1 MANPRDPYTVLG
13 VPKTADAAALKKAF
27 RDLAKK
33 YHPDKTKGD
42 KAAEVKFKEINGA
55 YDLLGDP
62 TKRAKYDRG
71 ELDGAGN
78 ERGFAGGGGA
88 RPGGA
93 GGFNPRDYNFTSGSQ
108 SAGGG
113 FDDAGDIFSEFFGGG
128 NKRGRASAGF
138 GGGAGFQQAL
148 AGEDVRYELA
158 ITLAEAVRGGKRR
171 IQLATGKTID
181 VAIPP
186 GTNDGDTLRLKG
198 QGAPSR
204 GGGPNGAA
212 LVELKIEPHAYFT
225 LKGRDI
231 MARRADHTAG
241 SRARRRNPRADA
253 GRQRDGQGAQGQ
265 QHGAPTLRLKGKGAL
280 PVRAGGESGDQ
291 YLTLKIVLP
300 EKQDAALAELVEDWA
315 SKHSYNPRK
324 F

>member
-1 MANPRDPYTVLG
+1 MPSPRDPYAVLG

-42 KAAEVKFKEINGA
+42 KAAEVKFKEINSA

-62 TKRAKYDRG
+62 AKRAKFDRG
-71 ELDGAGN
+71 ELDAAGN
-78 ERGFAGGGGA
+78 ERAYTNAGPRAGA
-88 RPGGA
+88 T
-93 GGFNPRDYNFTSGSQ
+93 GGFNPRDFNFGGGAQ
-108 SAGGG
+108 SAGGSFN

-128 NKRGRASAGF
+128 SKRTRGA
-138 GGGAGFQQAL
+138 GAGFQQAI

-158 ITLAEAVRGGKRR
+158 VTLAEAVRGGKRR

-212 LVELKIEPHAYFT
+212 LVELKIEPHPHFT

-231 MARRADHTAG
+231 LLDVPITLQEAVLGGEIRVPTLDGNVTVKVPPG
-241 SRARRRNPRADA
+241 SNT
-253 GRQRDGQGAQGQ
+253 GA
-265 QHGAPTLRLKGKGAL
+265 TLRLKGKGAL
-280 PVRAGGESGDQ
+280 PARSGGEAGDQ
-291 YLTLKIVLP
+291 YLTLKVTLP
-300 EKQDAALAELVEDWA
+300 EKQDAALVELVESWA
-315 SKHSYNPRK
+315 AKHSYNPRK